1 MIKNLYS
8 LGLLRNGK
16 VYQNKQAAYQGLIQ
30 DGTNDGVA
38 KLARYLEP
46 VVGGDPII
54 RTLVGFYANAS
65 EMSDAGGGQSSYTI
79 LDIEGNAAEIN
90 NIKNQIQNINNI
102 IGNGIDGTTLT
113 NAINDINDR
122 IGTGF
127 SSNYTIADALEDL
140 EDTLTETLTVTIDS
154 TTSALEYIIFQGGV
168 EIGRI
173 KKDNV
178 IESGSVVHGYWSGGT
193 FIEDE
198 EGTDTAI
205 KFILVNGSVIY
216 IDANDLVDVYTPG
229 NGIDIN
235 NRVVSIKY
243 NINSEDFLVVDADG
257 IKVQGIQAAI
267 DAVTLEEGKGISIV
281 SKKINAVASEYSTTG
296 IKNPIS
302 VEDDGIKFASLLDCG
317 FFDAPVE
324 NRIIFAD
331 PEVERICVENFS
343 SNGVY
348 LTYEDA
354 ANVRYIDDVFK
365 GNTAITS
372 FDEFKYF
379 TKVDTNYTFV
389 GCSNLSAITFS
400 DVTIRI
406 PGVFSG
412 CTNLSKVTM
421 LSEKPPFSGR
431 LSVVDGG
438 YSYYCGVLSR
448 RARNGHVTGER
459 TIVYVQ
465 EASFHDYA
473 ACNGT
478 STGNY
483 RDYYLTDD
491 TTIRIFD

>member
-16 VYQNKQAAYQGLIQ
+16 VYQSKELAYQGLTQ
-30 DGTNDGVA
+30 SATNDGVA
-38 KLARYLEP
+38 KLARYLVP

-65 EMSDAGGGQSSYTI
+65 EMSDAGGGQSYYTI
-79 LDIEGNAAEIN
+79 LDVEGNAAEIES
-90 NIKNQIQNINNI
+90 IKEQIQGINNI

-113 NAINDINDR
+113 NAINSINDK

-178 IESGSVVHGYWSGGT
+178 IESGSVVHGYWSGDT

-235 NRVVSIKY
+235 DKVVSIKY

-317 FFDAPVE
+317 FFD
-324 NRIIFAD
+324 N
-331 PEVERICVENFS
+331 
-343 SNGVY
+343 
-348 LTYEDA
+348 
-354 ANVRYIDDVFK
+354 
-365 GNTAITS
+365 
-372 FDEFKYF
+372 
-379 TKVDTNYTFV
+379 
-389 GCSNLSAITFS
+389 
-400 DVTIRI
+400 
-406 PGVFSG
+406 
-412 CTNLSKVTM
+412 
-421 LSEKPPFSGR
+421 
-431 LSVVDGG
+431 
-438 YSYYCGVLSR
+438 
-448 RARNGHVTGER
+448 
-459 TIVYVQ
+459 Q
-465 EASFHDYA
+465 
-473 ACNGT
+473 
-478 STGNY
+478 
-483 RDYYLTDD
+483 
-491 TTIRIFD
+491 

>member
-1 MIKNLYS
+1 MAVKNLYS

-140 EDTLTETLTVTIDS
+140 KDTLTETLTVTIDS

-178 IESGSVVHGYWSGGT
+178 IESGSVVHGYWSGDT
-193 FIEDE
+193 FVEDE
-198 EGTDTAI
+198 EGTDIAI

-243 NINSEDFLVVDADG
+243 NINSEDFLVVDSDG

-281 SKKINAVASEYSTTG
+281 SNKINAVASEYSTTG

-317 FFDAPVE
+317 FFD
-324 NRIIFAD
+324 N
-331 PEVERICVENFS
+331 
-343 SNGVY
+343 
-348 LTYEDA
+348 
-354 ANVRYIDDVFK
+354 
-365 GNTAITS
+365 
-372 FDEFKYF
+372 
-379 TKVDTNYTFV
+379 
-389 GCSNLSAITFS
+389 
-400 DVTIRI
+400 
-406 PGVFSG
+406 
-412 CTNLSKVTM
+412 
-421 LSEKPPFSGR
+421 
-431 LSVVDGG
+431 
-438 YSYYCGVLSR
+438 
-448 RARNGHVTGER
+448 
-459 TIVYVQ
+459 Q
-465 EASFHDYA
+465 
-473 ACNGT
+473 
-478 STGNY
+478 
-483 RDYYLTDD
+483 
-491 TTIRIFD
+491 